1 MDNYKLQAEQARKA
15 FLTYDHKS
23 LARKLHLEPAGA
35 WLQTSLFGQP
45 YRISR
50 ETGRMEKWEN
60 SWVPA
65 EGFGE
70 TMTLLDL
77 VCDSREDRFVLGRYK
92 SLTDFGLMFHRQ
104 LLEEDPWANW
114 LQDRFAD
121 FCQACRSLGA
131 EPFPRGD
138 GAFVFRIFEDLP
150 VVVQLWLGDEEFPP
164 SLRIL
169 WDENALMYLRYETMH
184 YAKGLLLQ
192 KIRKAMETGK
202 PGCKDMDFGV

>member
-1 MDNYKLQAEQARKA
+1 
-15 FLTYDHKS
+15 
-23 LARKLHLEPAGA
+23 
-35 WLQTSLFGQP
+35 
-45 YRISR
+45 
-50 ETGRMEKWEN
+50 MEKWEN
-60 SWVPA
+60 GWVSA

-114 LQDRFAD
+114 LQDRFED
-121 FCQACRSLGA
+121 FCRACRSLGA

-150 VVVQLWLGDEEFPP
+150 VVVQLWLGDEEFSPT
-164 SLRIL
+164 LRLL

-192 KIRKAMETGK
+192 KIRKTMENAKTCCNGS
-202 PGCKDMDFGV
+202 GFSV

>member
-1 MDNYKLQAEQARKA
+1 MWIRAGGSEHYA
-15 FLTYDHKS
+15 FAYD
-23 LARKLHLEPAGA
+23 ET
-35 WLQTSLFGQP
+35 WLYASMLSET
-45 YRISR
+45 YRIHRKSGDLFR
-50 ETGRMEKWEN
+50 KTETGWADAN
-60 SWVPA
+60 SYEEV
-65 EGFGE
+65 
-70 TMTLLDL
+70 MTLLDL

-104 LLEEDPWANW
+104 LLDEDPWANW